1 MNFDFLS
8 KINLGWVYLFTTII
22 TSVTS
27 QILIKWRVSTFV
39 VKMLPMPIELWGKIV
54 FLFKVVFDPFIF
66 SALCL
71 TFISGLCWMATMTK
85 FDISFAYPFTLL
97 GFVAV
102 LLLSAL
108 LLGENFNA
116 YKIVGCVIIILGV
129 LITSKGL

>member
-1 MNFDFLS
+1 MNFDILS
-8 KINLGWVYLFTTII
+8 KLNMGWVYLFATII
-22 TSVTS
+22 TSVSS
-27 QILIKWRVSTFV
+27 QILIKWRVSTYV
-39 VKMLPMPIELWGKIV
+39 AKLLPMPAEILGKIG

-66 SALCL
+66 IALCC

-108 LLGENFNA
+108 LLGETFNA
-116 YKIVGCVIIILGV
+116 YKIVGCGVIILGV
-129 LITSKGL
+129 LIASRGL